1 MANQDN
7 STNKISPFEDQCA
20 KIGLNFLESLSK
32 MEKENKSPDKE
43 ISILNDND
51 LEKKKDKKNKE
62 NKRKSI
68 LKETNK

>member
-20 KIGLNFLESLSK
+20 KIGLNFQESLSK
-32 MEKENKSPDKE
+32 IEKENKSPDKE
-43 ISILNDND
+43 ISILNDN
-51 LEKKKDKKNKE
+51 LEKKKDKKNNE

>member
-7 STNKISPFEDQCA
+7 STNRISPFEDQCA
-20 KIGLNFLESLSK
+20 KIGLNFQESLSK

-43 ISILNDND
+43 ISILNDN
-51 LEKKKDKKNKE
+51 LEKKKDKKNNE

>member
-1 MANQDN
+1 MVNQDN

-20 KIGLNFLESLSK
+20 KIGLNFQESLSK
-32 MEKENKSPDKE
+32 MEKENKSPNKQT
-43 ISILNDND
+43 ISQNDN
-51 LEKKKDKKNKE
+51 LEKKKDKKNNE

>member
-1 MANQDN
+1 
-7 STNKISPFEDQCA
+7 
-20 KIGLNFLESLSK
+20 

-43 ISILNDND
+43 ISILNDN
-51 LEKKKDKKNKE
+51 LEKKKDKKNNE